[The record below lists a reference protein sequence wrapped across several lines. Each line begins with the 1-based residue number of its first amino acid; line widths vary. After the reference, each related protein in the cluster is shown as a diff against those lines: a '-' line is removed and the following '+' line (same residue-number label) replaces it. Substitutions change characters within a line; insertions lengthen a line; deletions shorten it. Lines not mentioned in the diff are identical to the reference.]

1 MAQGLAP
8 VVCLISQHDPAEK
21 PLLTQKKSFFQ
32 GFKKN
37 EKLNLQANRALEKQ
51 SSACSLP
58 HLSYKWNFLL
68 LPSFRKCL
76 AISLPLEKQ
85 HLAMHNF
92 PGQEVTRL
100 VFSLWPHPLHA
111 TSQRSPLYLGMLQ
124 PKSSSKGKKG
134 QEGHLHLTPE
144 DVGPPY
150 PLYTTTPGF
159 SKIPSTLAHTV
170 DKPFLHIPHPLLRAE
185 ASTLKWGDY
194 FLSSAFLLS
203 PVFPNA
209 HSPRVLHT
217 AGRRV
222 PHPSGNPFKQ

>member
-124 PKSSSKGKKG
+124 PKSSSKGKG
-134 QEGHLHLTPE
+134 SRRTP
-144 DVGPPY
+144 PPH
-150 PLYTTTPGF
+150 PRGRWSAL
-159 SKIPSTLAHTV
+159 STLYH
-170 DKPFLHIPHPLLRAE
+170 
-185 ASTLKWGDY
+185 
-194 FLSSAFLLS
+194 
-203 PVFPNA
+203 
-209 HSPRVLHT
+209 HSRVLKNTLHT
-217 AGRRV
+217 GTY
-222 PHPSGNPFKQ
+222 S